1 MKEMLEDLQRHR
13 SDRLRRVVWLQT
25 VTPQFEVMGI
35 VLVGHFKDLLP
46 LFYDWL
52 HAHDEPTQQLVM
64 NTLSFTNCL
73 CEVNEN
79 TFQIPAIVTK
89 LMQFLILTYDGFV
102 HTMFCDI

>member
-13 SDRLRRVVWLQT
+13 SDRLRRVVWLQS

-64 NTLSFTNCL
+64 NTLSFTNSL
-73 CEVNEN
+73 CEVNES
-79 TFQIPAIVTK
+79 TFQIPTIVTK
-89 LMQFLILTYDGFV
+89 LMKLILTYDGFV